1 MKKYKTIRA
10 GEIQPGDILKCSV
23 SVWDDTIK
31 AVKHWQRNFVTV
43 TRYYKVVSISNNGTC
58 KVKDKTGSIR
68 FLSVNLF
75 TFTVD
80 MISAYRAI

>member
-58 KVKDKTGSIR
+58 KGKDATGNIR
-68 FLSVNLF
+68 FISINPFTGTVNA
-75 TFTVD
+75 T
-80 MISAYRAI
+80 AYYRAV

>member
-23 SVWDDTIK
+23 SVWDDTIT

-58 KVKDKTGSIR
+58 KGKDATGNIR
-68 FLSVNLF
+68 FISINPFTGTVNA
-75 TFTVD
+75 T
-80 MISAYRAI
+80 AYYRAV

>member
-1 MKKYKTIRA
+1 MKNYKTIRA

-58 KVKDKTGSIR
+58 KGKDATGNIR
-68 FLSVNLF
+68 FISINPF
-75 TFTVD
+75 TGT
-80 MISAYRAI
+80 INAKAYYRAV

>member
-1 MKKYKTIRA
+1 MKNYKTIRA

-58 KVKDKTGSIR
+58 KGKDATGNIR
-68 FLSVNLF
+68 FISINPFTGPVNA
-75 TFTVD
+75 T
-80 MISAYRAI
+80 AYYRAV

>member
-1 MKKYKTIRA
+1 MKKYKTIRD

-58 KVKDKTGSIR
+58 KGKDATGNIR
-68 FLSVNLF
+68 FISINPFTGTVNA
-75 TFTVD
+75 T
-80 MISAYRAI
+80 AYYRAV

>member
-58 KVKDKTGSIR
+58 KGKDTTGNIR
-68 FLSVNLF
+68 FISINPFTGTVNA
-75 TFTVD
+75 T
-80 MISAYRAI
+80 AYYRAV

>member
-1 MKKYKTIRA
+1 MKNYKTIRA

-31 AVKHWQRNFVTV
+31 AVKHWQRNFITV

-58 KVKDKTGSIR
+58 KGKDATGNIR
-68 FLSVNLF
+68 FISINPF
-75 TFTVD
+75 TGT
-80 MISAYRAI
+80 INAKAYYRAV

>member
-1 MKKYKTIRA
+1 MKNYKTIRA

-58 KVKDKTGSIR
+58 KGKDATGNIR
-68 FLSVNLF
+68 FISINPFTGTVNA
-75 TFTVD
+75 T
-80 MISAYRAI
+80 AYYRAV

>member
-1 MKKYKTIRA
+1 MKKYKTIRD

-58 KVKDKTGSIR
+58 KGKDATGNIR
-68 FLSVNLF
+68 FISINPFTGTVNA
-75 TFTVD
+75 TA
-80 MISAYRAI
+80 SYRAV